1 MQIEPKL
8 LTPVESGLIISRAAA
23 LLGVSK
29 DTLRRWEK
37 SGLISPKR
45 TSGGIRRYSF
55 EDLKMARFNSGRRL
69 YRMKQLFSHNK
80 PVVKTILFTSLFWL
94 LVILA
99 LKITST
105 QQTTVLPPVLTD
117 TPKSDLKYS
126 DKSDQYFSLHP
137 IPQNQNPTVI
147 KRN

>member
-8 LTPVESGLIISRAAA
+8 LTISQVSA

-45 TSGGIRRYSF
+45 TAGGIRRYSF
-55 EDLKMARFNSGRRL
+55 EDLKLTRFNSGRRL

-80 PVVKTILFTSLFWL
+80 PVVKAIFFTSLFWL
-94 LVILA
+94 LIIIA

-105 QQTTVLPPVLTD
+105 QQTTVLPPALTD
-117 TPKSDLKYS
+117 TPKTDLKYS

-137 IPQNQNPTVI
+137 IPQNQNPSVI

>member
-1 MQIEPKL
+1 MQIESKL
-8 LTPVESGLIISRAAA
+8 LTISQVSA

-37 SGLISPKR
+37 SGIISPKR
-45 TSGGIRRYSF
+45 TAGGIRRYSF
-55 EDLKMARFNSGRRL
+55 EDLKLTRFNSGRRL

-80 PVVKTILFTSLFWL
+80 PVVKAIFFTSLFWL
-94 LVILA
+94 LIIIA

-105 QQTTVLPPVLTD
+105 QQTTVLPPALTD
-117 TPKSDLKYS
+117 TPKTDLKYS

-137 IPQNQNPTVI
+137 IPQNQNPSVI

>member
-1 MQIEPKL
+1 MQIETKL
-8 LTPVESGLIISRAAA
+8 LTISQASS

-45 TSGGIRRYSF
+45 TSGGIRIYSF
-55 EDLKMARFNSGRRL
+55 EDLKKVRFQKGRRL

-80 PVVKTILFTSLFWL
+80 PVVKAIFLTSLFWL
-94 LVILA
+94 LVIIA

-105 QQTTVLPPVLTD
+105 QQTTILPPVLTD
-117 TPKSDLKYS
+117 TPKTDLKYS
-126 DKSDQYFSLHP
+126 DSSDQYFSLHP
-137 IPQNQNPTVI
+137 IPQNQNPSVI